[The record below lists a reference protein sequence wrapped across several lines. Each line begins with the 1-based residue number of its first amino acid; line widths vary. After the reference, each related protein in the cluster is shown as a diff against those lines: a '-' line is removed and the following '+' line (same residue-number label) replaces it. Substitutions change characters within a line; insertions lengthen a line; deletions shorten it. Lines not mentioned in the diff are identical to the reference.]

1 MKIITYLM
9 MVLVLL
15 TTGCQ
20 QRTPEE
26 VAEIVGR
33 AKINSVGKDVELRV
47 QEMTKRLLIHPESYQ
62 SISTEMS
69 VVTSNMILYDSKAF
83 VALRDLNRALED
95 FHKEYGNDTT
105 SQKVRDE
112 LEIMQAMAGVVYDRI
127 VAVTERPVKFNAIDA
142 YHQFYVNDN
151 HNHKVKKGYH
161 FVIHEN
167 NQITLLC
174 DHDELLRVEAFAKRL
189 FDYPPYKTNG
199 NTIEHWLLS
208 PEDNAVNEME

>member
-1 MKIITYLM
+1 MTKKITYLI
-9 MVLVLL
+9 LVLL
-15 TTGCQ
+15 LLTIGCQ
-20 QRTPEE
+20 QISREQ

-33 AKINSVGKDVELRV
+33 AKIKSVGKDVDLRV
-47 QEMTKRLLIHPESYQ
+47 QEMTKKMLIHPESYQ

-95 FHKEYGNDTT
+95 FYKEYGDDTT
-105 SQKVRDE
+105 SQKNRDE
-112 LEIMQAMAGVVYDRI
+112 LEVMQAMAGVVYDRI
-127 VAVTERPVKFNAIDA
+127 VAITKRPVEFEAIDA

-151 HNHKVKKGYH
+151 NNHKVKKGYH
-161 FVIHEN
+161 FVIHKN
-167 NQITLLC
+167 NHITLLC

-189 FDYPPYKTNG
+189 FDYPPYKTDG

-208 PEDNAVNEME
+208 PKDMR